1 MADGQGVATTR
12 RRLRTELRRLREAA
26 GLHQTEVIKQ
36 LDWSISK
43 LIRIEN
49 GSVGVSVTDVRALA
63 ALYNAEPE
71 LVEELVR
78 LARMTRERQ
87 WWSSYRHVLAPSYR
101 EYIAYE
107 ADASAIY
114 VAHPTLVP
122 GLLQTEDYM
131 RAVLESTRL
140 EPAAPERVEAEFA
153 VRRRR
158 QQEILYSGHPPK
170 YHVILDETALRRHIG
185 GARVM
190 QAQLKHLISLAEDLV
205 TIAVWPTSAG
215 GHVAMQ
221 GAFTIMEFAN
231 EGEPGVLFLESALGN
246 PIERDQDHVDKYHTA
261 FELMLKRCRV
271 GAEARALMSCI
282 ADELGNSAELAE
294 AESAGHP
301 A

>member
-1 MADGQGVATTR
+1 MPDGQGVATTR

-26 GLHQTEVIKQ
+26 GLHQTEVVKQ

-49 GSVGVSVTDVRALA
+49 GSVGISVTDVRALA
-63 ALYNAEPE
+63 ALYRAEPA

-78 LARMTRERQ
+78 LARITRERQ

-122 GLLQTEDYM
+122 GLLQTEDYI

-140 EPAAPERVEAEFA
+140 EPAAPERIEAEFT

-158 QQEILYSGHPPK
+158 QQEILYSGHPPR
-170 YHVILDETALRRHIG
+170 YHVILDESALRRHIG
-185 GARVM
+185 GAKVM
-190 QAQLKHLISLAEDLV
+190 QAQLEHLISLADDLV
-205 TIAVWPTSAG
+205 TIAVWPMSAG

-246 PIERDQDHVDKYHTA
+246 PIERDQDQVDKYRKA
-261 FELMLKRCRV
+261 FDVMLQRCRT
-271 GAEARALMSCI
+271 GADARSLIARI
-282 ADELGNSAELAE
+282 ADELSK
-294 AESAGHP
+294 SV
-301 A
+301 

>member
-1 MADGQGVATTR
+1 MPDGQGVATTR

-26 GLHQTEVIKQ
+26 GLHQTEVVKQ

-49 GSVGVSVTDVRALA
+49 GSVGISVTDVRALA
-63 ALYNAEPE
+63 ALYHAEPE

-78 LARMTRERQ
+78 LARITRERQ

-107 ADASAIY
+107 ADASEIY

-122 GLLQTEDYM
+122 GLLQTEEYI
-131 RAVLESTRL
+131 RAVLTSTRL
-140 EPAAPERVEAEFA
+140 EPATPERLEAEFT

-158 QQEILYSGHPPK
+158 QREILYSGHPPR
-170 YHVILDETALRRHIG
+170 YHVILDESALRRHIG
-185 GARVM
+185 GAKVM
-190 QAQLKHLISLAEDLV
+190 QAQIEHLLSLAEDLV
-205 TIAVWPTSAG
+205 TIAVWPMSAG

-231 EGEPGVLFLESALGN
+231 EDEPGVLFLESALGN
-246 PIERDQDHVDKYHTA
+246 PIERDQDQVDKYRKA
-261 FELMLKRCRV
+261 FEMMLQQCLV
-271 GAEARALMSCI
+271 DAEARSLMSRI
-282 ADELGNSAELAE
+282 ADELSR
-294 AESAGHP
+294 
-301 A
+301 

>member
-1 MADGQGVATTR
+1 MPDGQGVATTR

-26 GLHQTEVIKQ
+26 GLHQTEVVKQ

-63 ALYNAEPE
+63 ALYGAEPE

-78 LARMTRERQ
+78 LARITRERQ
-87 WWSSYRHVLAPSYR
+87 WWSSYRHVLSPSLR

-114 VAHPTLVP
+114 VAHPTLIP
-122 GLLQTEDYM
+122 GLLQTEAYI
-131 RAVLESTRL
+131 RAVLESTRV
-140 EPAAPERVEAEFA
+140 EPAASERIEAEFD

-170 YHVILDETALRRHIG
+170 YHVILDESALRRHIG
-185 GARVM
+185 GAEVM
-190 QAQLKHLISLAEDLV
+190 RRQIEHLMALTEDLV
-205 TIAVWPTSAG
+205 TIAVWPMSAG
-215 GHVAMQ
+215 GHVAML

-231 EGEPGVLFLESALGN
+231 EDEPGVLFLESALGH
-246 PIERDQDHVDKYHTA
+246 PIERDQDQVDKYRKA
-261 FELMLKRCRV
+261 FDVMLQRCLV
-271 GAEARALMSCI
+271 GAEARSLMARI
-282 ADELGNSAELAE
+282 ADELGRSI
-294 AESAGHP
+294 
-301 A
+301 

>member
-1 MADGQGVATTR
+1 MPDSQGVATTR
-12 RRLRTELRRLREAA
+12 RRLRTELRRLRELA
-26 GLHQTEVIKQ
+26 GLHQADVVKQ

-63 ALYNAEPE
+63 ALYRADPE
-71 LVEELVR
+71 QVEELVR
-78 LARMTRERQ
+78 LARVTRERQ
-87 WWSSYRHVLAPSYR
+87 WWSSYRHVLSPSLR

-122 GLLQTEDYM
+122 GLLQTEEYI
-131 RAVLESTRL
+131 RAIMDSTRL
-140 EPAAPERVEAEFA
+140 EPVAPERVEAEFT

-158 QQEILYSGHPPK
+158 QQEILYSGHPPQ
-170 YHVILDETALRRHIG
+170 YHVILDESALRRHIG
-185 GARVM
+185 GPKVM
-190 QAQLKHLISLAEDLV
+190 QAQVEHLLSLADDLV
-205 TIAVWPTSAG
+205 TIAVWPMSAG

-246 PIERDQDHVDKYHTA
+246 PIERDQDQVDKYRKA
-261 FELMLKRCRV
+261 FDVMLEQCLT
-271 GAEARALMSCI
+271 GAEARSLMSRI
-282 ADELGNSAELAE
+282 ADELSRSG
-294 AESAGHP
+294 
-301 A
+301 